1 MDSLFRFVFEYF
13 FQQKAKNE
21 RILIMFGITISCN
34 LKLPVCKNYINFA
47 DTVGIYKYQR
57 FGANILEIGPFLL
70 KLSQKYEVFMG
81 QKIALK
87 MPKTCLV
94 RDVTKMT

>member
-1 MDSLFRFVFEYF
+1 MKVSTNVTVQF
-13 FQQKAKNE
+13 FSKAKNE
-21 RILIMFGITISCN
+21 RILIMLRTTISCK
-34 LKLPVCKNYINFA
+34 LKLPVCKNNMNFA

-70 KLSQKYEVFMG
+70 KLLRKNGVLIG

-87 MPKTCLV
+87 TPKTCRV
-94 RDVTKMT
+94 RDVTKMS